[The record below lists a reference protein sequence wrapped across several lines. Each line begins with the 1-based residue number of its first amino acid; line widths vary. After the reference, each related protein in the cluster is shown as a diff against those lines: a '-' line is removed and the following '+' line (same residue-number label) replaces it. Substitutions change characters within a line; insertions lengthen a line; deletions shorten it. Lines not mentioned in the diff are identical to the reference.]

1 MTGAGGFV
9 GANLVRG
16 LLRAGHQV
24 TAIVRPGPV
33 PWRLAAVQDDARLV
47 ALDLTDHE
55 RLRAAV
61 STTRADWVFHLAAHG
76 AYSWQVDASTI
87 METNVLA
94 TVALVEACRDTGCE
108 AFVHAGSSSEYGFK
122 DHAPDEHE
130 PLEPNSAYA
139 VAKASATL
147 YCRHMG
153 RTGALN
159 AVTTRFYSVY
169 GPYEDPRRLIP
180 TLIVRG
186 LRGELPPL
194 VDPDV
199 ARDFVASD
207 DAVDALLLA
216 AAHAGEVPGAV
227 YNIGSGKQTAIRE
240 LVELARR
247 ILQIDA
253 APVWGSQPERSW
265 DTTTWVAD
273 PRRATRQLGWRAKLD
288 LEAGFARTLDWLRS
302 APEAR
307 EAYGVEA

>member
-24 TAIVRPGPV
+24 TAIVRPGAA
-33 PWRLAAVQDDARLV
+33 PWRLAGVQDDARLV
-47 ALDLTDHE
+47 ALDVTDHE
-55 RLRAAV
+55 RVRATVRMA
-61 STTRADWVFHLAAHG
+61 RADWVFHLAAHG
-76 AYSWQVDASTI
+76 AYSWQEEATRI
-87 METNVLA
+87 IETNVLA
-94 TVALVEACRDTGCE
+94 TVALVEACRETGCE

-147 YCRHMG
+147 YCRHVA

-199 ARDFVASD
+199 ARDFVASE

-216 AAHAGEVPGAV
+216 AEHAGDEPGAV
-227 YNIGSGKQTAIRE
+227 YNIGSGRQTAIRE
-240 LVELARR
+240 LVELIRR
-247 ILQIDA
+247 ILAIEA
-253 APVWGSQPERSW
+253 EPVWGSQPGRSW

-273 PRRATRQLGWRAKLD
+273 PRRAARQLGWRAKLD
-288 LEAGFARTLDWLRS
+288 LESGLARTLDWLSS

-307 EAYGVEA
+307 EAYGVDG